1 MQPLRWNYRPDHLRA
16 PALVCGFKGWNDA
29 GDAASSAVSF
39 VGDALGAREFA
50 TIDPEDF
57 YDFQA
62 TRPRIT
68 LTDDRRLAPSSG
80 PTSSSTR
87 CASRARLAT

>member
-1 MQPLRWNYRPDHLRA
+1 MQPLRWSYRPDHLRA

-29 GDAASSAVSF
+29 GDAASSAVAF
-39 VGDALGAREFA
+39 VGGALGAREFA

-62 TRPRIT
+62 TRPRIK
-68 LTDDRRLAPSSG
+68 LSDA
-80 PTSSSTR
+80 
-87 CASRARLAT
+87 

>member
-16 PALVCGFKGWNDA
+16 PALICGFKGWNDA
-29 GDAASSAVSF
+29 GDAASSAASF

-62 TRPRIT
+62 TGR
-68 LTDDRRLAPSSG
+68 G
-80 PTSSSTR
+80 
-87 CASRARLAT
+87 SR